1 MIDVV
6 EEELCAIGMIFID
19 AFLNMMM
26 MMMMEVAAKA
36 GAESGGGG
44 ATKELLSAC

>member
-26 MMMMEVAAKA
+26 MMMMEVADKA
-36 GAESGGGG
+36 GAESGGG